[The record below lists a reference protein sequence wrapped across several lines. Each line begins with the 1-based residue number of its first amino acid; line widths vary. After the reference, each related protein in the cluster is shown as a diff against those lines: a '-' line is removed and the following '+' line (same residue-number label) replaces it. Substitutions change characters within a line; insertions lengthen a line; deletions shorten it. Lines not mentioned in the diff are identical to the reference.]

1 MGDPNLLLSAKQLA
15 GVNEKLKRAEES
27 IGNLNSQ
34 IVAFLKERPEGGL
47 SHDKQKA
54 AKEFAEFYAKRV
66 VPLRFGVIAGEV
78 INHLRSCLDHIAWM
92 LSSEA
97 QRKDHPKWIGFP
109 IIATNPPTKDEI
121 ASYNRQVKGILHSG
135 ALDLI
140 KQLQPYNTP
149 YLADD
154 PLAILNGLNNEDK
167 HHTLILITAPWK
179 LTVTVPAVFRSIAI
193 IGLDTEKK
201 EWLDPAPA
209 TQPKLEFSPYIAFA
223 QIGGWKG
230 EAVIP
235 VLTVLLNKVRDI
247 VGRFSELT
255 I

>member
-1 MGDPNLLLSAKQLA
+1 MLLTSDQLA

-27 IGNLNSQ
+27 IGDLNSQ

-54 AKEFAEFYAKRV
+54 AKEFADWYGKRI

-78 INHLRSCLDHIAWM
+78 INHLRSSLDHIAWM
-92 LSSEA
+92 LSSEEY
-97 QRKDHPKWIGFP
+97 RRDYPTRIGFP
-109 IIATNPPTKDEI
+109 IFTVDPVAVGDKDKI
-121 ASYNRQVKGILHSG
+121 ASYNRQVKGITHSG

-149 YLADD
+149 HLADD
-154 PLAILNGLNNEDK
+154 PLAILHGLNNEDK

-179 LTVTVPAVFRSIAI
+179 LTMTIPTAAFRTIAI
-193 IGLDTEKK
+193 IGLDDKK

-209 TQPKLEFSPYIAFA
+209 AAQPKLEFAPYIAFA

-235 VLTVLLNKVRDI
+235 VLTHLFNTVRDD
-247 VGRFSELT
+247 VRMFSELT